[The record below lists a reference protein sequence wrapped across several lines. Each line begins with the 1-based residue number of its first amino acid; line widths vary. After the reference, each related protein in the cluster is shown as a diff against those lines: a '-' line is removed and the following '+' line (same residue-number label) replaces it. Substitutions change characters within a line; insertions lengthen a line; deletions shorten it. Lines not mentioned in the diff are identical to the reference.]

1 MIEALK
7 KLGVPAG
14 VSAIVGA
21 IVAMIPFIF
30 KIDERYAKAEEL
42 EKQIKVVSEQIQE
55 INTSVGELAGSQQVL
70 IAVLASSSRVARV
83 ERAEEPKPVMSP
95 APTVSFA
102 EPAPAPIVV
111 TKPMKPGESD
121 PQVALEAVSSMLK
134 RTQQQVQQIRE
145 NPGVKQ

>member
-95 APTVSFA
+95 APTISIA
-102 EPAPAPIVV
+102 EPAPLVV

-145 NPGVKQ
+145 NPGIKQ